1 MANFVGRESWEQN
14 LKNKLFPTKE
24 SENLILSERIKGVKV
39 VESKDFPAK
48 QGESLIL
55 LE

>member
-1 MANFVGRESWEQN
+1 MRIFGFFNFGAMIPSTMESW
-14 LKNKLFPTKE
+14 P
-24 SENLILSERIKGVKV
+24 ILSETIKGVKV